1 MQRRHLILGSAVSI
15 AACVSPAPL
24 NPLFKDESITQ
35 TLRPAR
41 PSEGFN
47 YPYILQIPTLTA
59 DAIVP
64 HLFVETNNSG
74 PISSEFGPHLAPTSE
89 LARQGLGGRVS
100 SALRAPLLMPVFP
113 RDMGLYT
120 HSLGRSTI
128 LSDSRNLRRLDL
140 QLLAMAQDARHEL
153 AKLGCR
159 VHPKLML
166 TGFSASAMFATRFAA
181 IHPREVAA
189 VAAGGLNAFVILPV
203 EQVSG
208 ARLPY
213 PLGVA
218 DMRELVGRAFDGP
231 AWRQVPQFLFM
242 GAEDA
247 NDAVD
252 FDDSY
257 SSEDRQL
264 IHQQLGKRM
273 IPDRWQ
279 ACERVYRE
287 AQAPATFKTYEG
299 LAHGTNGL
307 VRRECASF
315 LAEVARRGT
324 SDAQERGRQ
333 RFRFWP
339 GSEHPGVKE
348 ARA

>member
-1 MQRRHLILGSAVSI
+1 MQRRHLVLGSAVSI
-15 AACVSPAPL
+15 AACVSPAPVGL
-24 NPLFKDESITQ
+24 LFKDESITQ

-41 PSEGFN
+41 PRDGFSF
-47 YPYILQIPTLTA
+47 PYILQTPVLTEA
-59 DAIVP
+59 AIVP
-64 HLFVETNNSG
+64 HLLVETNNTG
-74 PISSEFGPHLAPTSE
+74 PISSEFEPHLAPTSD
-89 LARQGLGGRVS
+89 LARQGLGARVS
-100 SALRAPLLMPVFP
+100 LALRAPLLMPVFP
-113 RDMGLYT
+113 RDTRMYT

-128 LSDSRNLRRLDL
+128 LSDSRTLRRLDL

-153 AKLGCR
+153 AKRGYR

-181 IHPREVAA
+181 IHPTKVAA
-189 VAAGGLNAFVILPV
+189 VAAGGLNGFVILPV
-203 EQVSG
+203 DHVSG

-218 DMRELVGRAFDGP
+218 DMREVTGRAFDEQ
-231 AWRQVPQFLFM
+231 AWREVPQFLFM
-242 GAEDA
+242 GAEDT

-257 SSEDRQL
+257 SPEDRQL
-264 IHQQLGKRM
+264 IHQRLAKRM

-287 AQAPATFKTYEG
+287 ARAPVKFKTYEG
-299 LAHGTNGL
+299 LAHGTNVL

-315 LAEVARRGT
+315 LEEVARRG
-324 SDAQERGRQ
+324 QE
-333 RFRFWP
+333 
-339 GSEHPGVKE
+339 
-348 ARA
+348 